1 MLQALR
7 DKTSG
12 WIALVIVGI
21 LAIPFAFFGME
32 QYLFQNSASYAAKV
46 EAPPSWWR
54 SAPGAWPVRKLVWRV
69 EEIGAND
76 FRNEFEQS
84 RQQQRQAEGE
94 QFDALAFESMEN
106 KRRVLDR
113 LIDQAVLRLFADGAG
128 IAVSDAQVR
137 REIEAIPAFQVDG
150 RFDPQRY
157 QLALQSQ
164 VPARTPQQ
172 FQELIRQSLQQSL
185 VPVQVAQSA
194 FVAPAELDRVMT
206 LLGERRDVSFVVLPP
221 PGPDTGPI
229 SAEAIRDWYQG
240 HAREYMA
247 PEQVAIEYVDVD
259 GATLPAPPPA
269 DDAALRARYEQ
280 EQARFVEPEQRLA
293 SHILVR
299 VEDGADAAE
308 QQAAEQQAAQL
319 AAQASQPGADFAA
332 LAREHSDDTGSSD
345 AGGDLGWVEKGAMAG
360 PFEEALFAMQPGEV
374 RGPVKTDFGWH
385 VIQLREA
392 RSGRQVAFEEAR
404 ETLAEE
410 QAAADRDRA
419 FNELVGRLV
428 DQVYRN
434 PGSLAPAARE
444 AGLPV
449 RKLGPFAR
457 GQGTGV
463 AANDAV
469 QRAAFSEALVQDGTA
484 SDPIEIGPNH
494 SVLIRVVEHRPA
506 RARPLAEVRDE
517 VVAAI
522 RSDRA
527 AKAAESAAE
536 AMVARL
542 RGGEAL
548 PALAAARGLS
558 PQTLANVPR
567 GAPAPDPAASEA
579 YFEVPAPSTGKPSVG
594 QVALADGSHVVFTV
608 DKVTPGDPK
617 EASAQERQMLQQQLA
632 AMRGNAAA
640 TDLLQELRKR
650 MKITVVEA
658 RL

>member
-32 QYLFQNSASYAAKV
+32 QYMFQNNASYAARV
-46 EAPPSWWR
+46 EAPPTWWR
-54 SAPGAWPVRKLVWRV
+54 SAPDLWPVRKVFWRT

-84 RQQQRQAEGE
+84 RQQQREAEGE

-106 KRRVLDR
+106 KRRILDR
-113 LIDQAVLRLFADGAG
+113 LIDQAALRLFADSAG
-128 IAVSDAQVR
+128 IAVSDVQVR
-137 REIEAIPAFQVDG
+137 REIEAIPAFQVEG

-221 PGPDTGPI
+221 PAPDTGAI
-229 SAEAIRDWYQG
+229 GAEAIRDWYQG
-240 HAREYMA
+240 HARDYMA
-247 PEQVAIEYVDVD
+247 PEQVTIEYVEVD
-259 GATLPAPPPA
+259 GAALPAPPAP
-269 DDAALRARYEQ
+269 DEAALRARYAQ
-280 EQARFVEPEQRLA
+280 EQARFVEPEQRLV

-299 VEDGADAAE
+299 VEEGADAAAR
-308 QQAAEQQAAQL
+308 QAAEQEAARLAEQAR
-319 AAQASQPGADFAA
+319 QPGADFAA
-332 LAREHSDDTGSSD
+332 LARAHSDDPGSSD
-345 AGGDLGWVEKGAMAG
+345 AGGDLGWVEQGTMAG
-360 PFEEALFAMQPGEV
+360 PFDEALFAMQSGEV
-374 RGPVKTDFGWH
+374 RGPVETDFGWH
-385 VIQLREA
+385 VIQLRET
-392 RSGRQVAFEEAR
+392 RSGQQVGFDEAR

-444 AGLPV
+444 ASLPV

-457 GQGTGV
+457 GQGTGI
-463 AANDAV
+463 AANEAV

-522 RSDRA
+522 RRDRA
-527 AKAAESAAE
+527 AKAAASAAE
-536 AMVARL
+536 AMVAKL
-542 RGGEAL
+542 RGGETLA
-548 PALAAARGLS
+548 ALAAMRELS
-558 PQTLANVPR
+558 PQTLTNVPR
-567 GAPAPDPAASEA
+567 GAPAPDPAATEA
-579 YFEVPAPSTGKPSVG
+579 YFDAPAPAAGKSSAG

-632 AMRGNAAA
+632 AMRGNEAA
-640 TDLLQELRKR
+640 TGLLQDLRKR
-650 MKITVVEA
+650 MKVTVVEA

>member
-12 WIALVIVGI
+12 WIAVVIVAI

-32 QYLFQNSASYAAKV
+32 QYLFQNSASYAAKI
-46 EAPPSWWR
+46 EAPPTWWR
-54 SAPGAWPVRKLVWRV
+54 SAPDLWPVRKLVWRS
-69 EEIGAND
+69 EEIGANE

-84 RQQQRQAEGE
+84 RQQQREAQGE
-94 QFDALAFESMEN
+94 QFDALAYESMEN

-113 LIDQAVLRLFADGAG
+113 LIDQAALRLFAGSVG

-137 REIEAIPAFQVDG
+137 REIEGFPAFQVEG

-185 VPVQVAQSA
+185 VPGQVAQSA
-194 FVAPAELDRVMT
+194 FVAPSELERVMT

-221 PGPDTGPI
+221 PRPDTGPI
-229 SAEAIRDWYQG
+229 SAEAIRDWYRD
-240 HAREYMA
+240 HARDYMA
-247 PEQVAIEYVDVD
+247 PERVTIEYVEVE
-259 GATLPAPPPA
+259 GSALPAPPAA

-280 EQARFVEPEQRLA
+280 EKVRFVEPEQRLA

-299 VEDGADAAE
+299 VEEGADAAA
-308 QQAAEQQAAQL
+308 QQAAEREATQL
-319 AAQASQPGADFAA
+319 AAQARQSGADFAA
-332 LAREHSDDTGSSD
+332 LAREHSDDVGSRE
-345 AGGDLGWVEKGAMAG
+345 AGGDLGWVEKDAMAA
-360 PFEEALFAMQPGEV
+360 PFDEALFAMQPGEV

-410 QAAADRDRA
+410 QAAADGERA

-434 PGSLAPAARE
+434 PSTLAPAARE
-444 AGLPV
+444 ANLPV
-449 RKLGPFAR
+449 QKLGPLAR

-494 SVLIRVVEHRPA
+494 SVLIRVVEHAPE
-506 RARPLAEVRDE
+506 RALPLAEVRDR

-522 RSDRA
+522 RLDRA
-527 AKAAESAAE
+527 AKAAESSAE
-536 AMVARL
+536 AMVDKLRL
-542 RGGEAL
+542 GEAL
-548 PALAAARGLS
+548 AALAAARDLS
-558 PQTLANVPR
+558 PQVLTNVPR
-567 GAPAPDPAASEA
+567 GAPAPDPAATEA
-579 YFEVPAPSTGKPSVG
+579 YFEVQAPSAGKPSAG
-594 QVALADGSHVVFTV
+594 QVALEDGSHVVFTV

-617 EASAQERQMLQQQLA
+617 EASPQERQMLQQQLA
-632 AMRGNAAA
+632 AMRGNEAA
-640 TDLLQELRKR
+640 TGLLQSLRKR